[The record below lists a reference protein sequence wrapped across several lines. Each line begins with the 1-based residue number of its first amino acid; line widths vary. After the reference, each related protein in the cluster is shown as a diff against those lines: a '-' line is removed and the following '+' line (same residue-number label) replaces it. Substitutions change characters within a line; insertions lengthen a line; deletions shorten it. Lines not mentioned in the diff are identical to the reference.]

1 MDSVLVIRLVLII
14 ADELEDGVFK
24 GPRTAHEAL
33 VEVPLEWS
41 KEATPTEGW
50 GFASALTNKPY
61 QTTRCRS
68 VIASLPDGVCLS
80 AGVWRWFGV
89 WCRRDVRYRMALG
102 YQSTRV
108 SSSSREVLKPVGSER
123 LVPKF
128 FEWVSVE

>member
-80 AGVWRWFGV
+80 AGVWRWFG
-89 WCRRDVRYRMALG
+89 
-102 YQSTRV
+102 RV
-108 SSSSREVLKPVGSER
+108 VSAGCPIPNGAR
-123 LVPKF
+123 LPIHK
-128 FEWVSVE
+128 SVEFQQGSA